1 MSVTAPLTLAHRLQE
16 SVRKAGAIASKS
28 LVNITQKKC
37 DPSINADKDKCKY
50 AGSVAQNLF
59 SLVGL
64 VLHSHASLA
73 WARVSF
79 VLCFE
84 SWLGCVQGGDW
95 HCCPPSSEQGRHVD
109 G

>member
-1 MSVTAPLTLAHRLQE
+1 
-16 SVRKAGAIASKS
+16 VRKAGAIASKS

-50 AGSVAQNLF
+50 AGSLAQNLF
-59 SLVGL
+59 GLFGL
-64 VLHSHASLA
+64 VLHFYGSGLGSS
-73 WARVSF
+73 VCVVCSSF
-79 VLCFE
+79 SAFE

-95 HCCPPSSEQGRHVD
+95 HCYPPSSEQGRHVD